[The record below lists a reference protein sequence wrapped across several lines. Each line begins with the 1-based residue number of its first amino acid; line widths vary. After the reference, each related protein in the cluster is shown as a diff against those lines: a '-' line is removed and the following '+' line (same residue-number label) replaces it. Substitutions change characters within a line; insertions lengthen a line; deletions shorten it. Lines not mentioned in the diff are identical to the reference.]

1 MVQIWL
7 GILII
12 TLGPWDH
19 LVSTPIIMMKSES
32 PEYLIIIKRAFFDSE
47 LVLVGENEF
56 PETKEKSESKH

>member
-1 MVQIWL
+1 MVLIWL
-7 GILII
+7 EILII

-32 PEYLIIIKRAFFDSE
+32 PKYLITKRAFFDSE

-56 PETKEKSESKH
+56 PETKEKYEF